1 MMKQEVILVDEADCA
16 VGTEEKMKV
25 HEEGLLHRAFS
36 VFIVN
41 SKNELLLQKRAGSK
55 YHSPGL
61 WTNTCCSHPAPGED
75 LQQSAEKRLMEEMGF
90 SCPLSWLFKFTYRT
104 SFENKLIEH
113 ELDHVFIGKCNV
125 QPTPNPAEVE
135 SWQWVDIDF
144 LQRDVKNNPQKYTFW
159 LRYVYDRF
167 YGEYTA
173 WEKQQA
179 KV

>member
-1 MMKQEVILVDEADCA
+1 MKQEVILVDEADCE

-61 WTNTCCSHPAPGED
+61 WTNTCCSHPAPREN
-75 LQQSAEKRLMEEMGF
+75 LQQSAEKRLVEEMGF
-90 SCPLSWLFKFTYRT
+90 SCSLSWLFKFIYRT
-104 SFENKLIEH
+104 SFENKLIEY
-113 ELDHVFIGKCNV
+113 ELDHVFIGKCNST
-125 QPTPNPAEVE
+125 PTPNPAEVE
-135 SWQWVDIDF
+135 SWQWIDIDF
-144 LQRDVKNNPQKYTFW
+144 LQRDVKITPQKYTFW

-167 YGEYTA
+167 YREYTA
-173 WEKQQA
+173 WEKQQV
-179 KV
+179 KE